1 MSFIQAIKSK
11 KVYLD
16 ELQKMKIT
24 QEDMQELSVCMQKVK
39 ELEEKYNESIF
50 DRQKIA
56 FELKEELDSLRLFT
70 WLLNNRINGIYS
82 KYERLSDKE
91 YPFVTDYELA
101 MRLLLRLANSN
112 EEKYI
117 VKPFYSSDFLSQ
129 ETKHGDRDFEITE
142 GTTLIIGEKGVL
154 DSIDNSKSYW
164 GSELGKI
171 TYQLVKNGYSLI
183 IGTNNYFDIN
193 VKPGSGLSTFHNINV
208 TEFDIRCC
216 GPDLSCYLFDDELK
230 TATEKLMKFITENGA
245 DIKGLNE
252 DKLFEVINKQSK
264 TEGFIKKLKRY

>member
-39 ELEEKYNESIF
+39 ELEEKYNESIL

-154 DSIDNSKSYW
+154 DSIDNSKSYC